1 MEVGRAMTL
10 SLVRNLP
17 YTHPHRW
24 DGSLFGY
31 PVLWRPN
38 QIGSA
43 LALWLDAEDV
53 STITLNGS
61 TVSQWSDKSG
71 NSRHFTQATAAS
83 QPTYN
88 ATVLGGKP
96 ALTFDGTSDFMSAG
110 DTLDVGVNGLTIM
123 SVVKYATNNQSGVII
138 GKTRFA
144 GGAGRYALYRSLAS
158 GLFGTGAMFAT
169 ALVSPE
175 APNSYAPQVSDSST
189 NTKIFGLGWDR
200 SPGAVRI
207 WDNGTNT
214 ATASYTGDNNNL
226 NSADELW
233 IGAYQNVTGTAPP
246 MPASYLNGQIAEI
259 VIALPTSSS
268 NDRQRLEGYLAWKWL
283 LESSLPDDHPYKNI
297 PPVA

>member
-1 MEVGRAMTL
+1 MYPLTRSRLRSRFFGAARAWWTPAQL
-10 SLVRNLP
+10 GP
-17 YTHPHRW
+17 
-24 DGSLFGY
+24 
-31 PVLWRPN
+31 
-38 QIGSA
+38 A
-43 LALWLDAEDV
+43 LALWLDAADA

-96 ALTFDGTSDFMSAG
+96 ALTFDGTSDFMSAD

-138 GKTRFA
+138 GKTRYA
-144 GGAGRYALYRSLAS
+144 SGAGRYVLYRSLS
-158 GLFGTGAMFAT
+158 TGLFGTGAMFAT
-169 ALVSPE
+169 ALATPDV
-175 APNSYAPQVSDSST
+175 PNSYITQVSDSST
-189 NTKIFGLGWDR
+189 NTKIFGLEWNR

-214 ATASYTGDNNNL
+214 ATVSYTGDNYNL
-226 NSADELW
+226 NSADQLW
-233 IGAYQNVTGTAPP
+233 IGAYQNATGTAPP
-246 MPASYLNGQIAEI
+246 TPATYLNGQIAEI
-259 VIALPTSSS
+259 VIALPNLSS

-283 LESSLPDDHPYKNI
+283 LESSLPANHPYKNS
-297 PPVA
+297 PPVV

>member
-1 MEVGRAMTL
+1 MYPLTR
-10 SLVRNLP
+10 SRD
-17 YTHPHRW
+17 RKRF
-24 DGSLFGY
+24 FG
-31 PVLWRPN
+31 PGLWTPAVL
-38 QIGSA
+38 GSA

-158 GLFGTGAMFAT
+158 GLFGTGEMFAT
-169 ALVSPE
+169 ALASPE
-175 APNSYAPQVSDSST
+175 DPNSCAVSDTST

-214 ATASYTGDNNNL
+214 ATASYPGDNNNL

-233 IGAYQNVTGTAPP
+233 IGAYQNDTGTAPP
-246 MPASYLNGQIAEI
+246 TPASYLNGQIAEI

-283 LESSLPDDHPYKNI
+283 LESSLPADHPYKNS
-297 PPVA
+297 PPVV

>member
-1 MEVGRAMTL
+1 MTIE
-10 SLVRNLP
+10 LVRQLP
-17 YTHPHRW
+17 YDHPYRW
-24 DGSLFGY
+24 DGTIFGGAR
-31 PVLWRPN
+31 LWRPPEL
-38 QIGSA
+38 GTA
-43 LALWLDAEDV
+43 LALWLDAEDA

-123 SVVKYATNNQSGVII
+123 SVVKYETNNQSGVII

-144 GGAGRYALYRSLAS
+144 AGAGRYALYRSLVN
-158 GLFGTGAMFAT
+158 GLFGTGEMFAT

-175 APNSYAPQVSDSST
+175 TYSTYAPLVSDSST

-214 ATASYTGDNNNL
+214 ATASYTGDDNNL

-233 IGAYQNVTGTAPP
+233 IGAYQNGTGTAPP
-246 MPASYLNGQIAEI
+246 TPASYLNGQIAEI
-259 VIALPTSSS
+259 VIALPTSPS
-268 NDRQRLEGYLAWKWL
+268 NDRQRLEGYLAWKWR
-283 LESSLPDDHPYKNI
+283 LESSLPADHPYKNS
-297 PPVA
+297 PPTV